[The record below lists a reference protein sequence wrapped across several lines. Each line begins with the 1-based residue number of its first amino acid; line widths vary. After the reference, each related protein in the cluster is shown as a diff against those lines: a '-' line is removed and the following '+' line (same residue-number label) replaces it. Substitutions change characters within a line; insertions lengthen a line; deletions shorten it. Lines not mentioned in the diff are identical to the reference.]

1 MRYILLNLLI
11 LLCQFEMYG
20 QIIKGEIIDSNSHE
34 PLEYVSI
41 GIMNTPYGTVTD
53 DKGYFEFET
62 KGVDLS
68 LTVRISMIGYEPQRF
83 SIEELVNKDNKIE
96 MVEATF
102 EIPEVT
108 IKPTAEREVGATGF
122 NRLSGWSG
130 WGGMHV
136 RKGFEIGTKIELGNR
151 SVKIK
156 SLHVL
161 LHRQAFD
168 TSFYRLHIR
177 SIQDTLI
184 LDELLTE
191 NIIIS
196 ITNESGWTQIDLEP
210 YNLILRGDV
219 GLTLEWL
226 KIQGINKERE
236 MKIDDKR
243 QGAYILFKNK
253 KNHWGLYRW
262 GTEAKW
268 IINKVQSPS
277 MFLTIME

>member
-11 LLCQFEMYG
+11 LLCQFEM
-20 QIIKGEIIDSNSHE
+20 I
-34 PLEYVSI
+34 
-41 GIMNTPYGTVTD
+41 
-53 DKGYFEFET
+53 
-62 KGVDLS
+62 
-68 LTVRISMIGYEPQRF
+68 
-83 SIEELVNKDNKIE
+83 
-96 MVEATF
+96 EATF

-130 WGGMHV
+130 WGGMHA
-136 RKGFEIGTKIELGNR
+136 RKGFEIGTKIELGNK

-191 NIIIS
+191 NIILS

-210 YNLILRGDV
+210 YNLILSGDV

-226 KIQGINKERE
+226 KVQGINK
-236 MKIDDKR
+236 DK
-243 QGAYILFKNK
+243 
-253 KNHWGLYRW
+253 
-262 GTEAKW
+262 
-268 IINKVQSPS
+268 SPS